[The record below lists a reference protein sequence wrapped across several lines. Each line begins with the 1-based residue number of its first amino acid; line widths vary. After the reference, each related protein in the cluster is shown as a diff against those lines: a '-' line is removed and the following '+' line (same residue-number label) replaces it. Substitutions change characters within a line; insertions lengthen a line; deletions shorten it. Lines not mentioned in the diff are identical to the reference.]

1 MLIHYAIEKAQIEIS
16 IVAESIPHLKRGA
29 IRDFIKIM
37 HWTNN
42 YKDSQFNKTDL
53 KYTFGNGSYIE
64 FFSADQPDRLRGARR
79 DVLFINECNNIA
91 FEAYQQ
97 LAIRTKNFIYLDFN
111 PTSEFWVHTEL
122 KNDPDSELIILTY
135 KDNEALSETIVTEI
149 EKAREKAKTSKYW
162 ENWWNVYGLG
172 LIGSLQGVII
182 SDWEQIDNVPS
193 EAKYVGSGLDF
204 GYTTDPTTLVDVYS
218 YNGMYI
224 FDEIIYE
231 TQLLNKDIAERC
243 KEIVRY
249 DNGKEYKVKRFIY
262 ADSAEPKSIR
272 EINNFGIAMIGADKG
287 ADSIKFGLSLLQS
300 RHLLVTKRSLNLIKE
315 LRGYVW
321 DTDKNGAQLN
331 KPIQGNDHLIDAMRY
346 WAMMCI
352 GRSQKVD
359 LR

>member
-1 MLIHYAIEKAQIEIS
+1 
-16 IVAESIPHLKRGA
+16 
-29 IRDFIKIM
+29 M

-42 YKDSQFNKTDL
+42 FRDSQFNKTDL
-53 KYTFGNGSYIE
+53 KYTFSNGSYIE

-97 LAIRTKNFIYLDFN
+97 LAIRTKNFIYLDYN

-122 KNDPDSELIILTY
+122 NNDPDAELIILTY
-135 KDNEALSETIVTEI
+135 KDNEALSQTIVTEI

-182 SDWEQIDNVPS
+182 SDWEQTENVPE

-204 GYTTDPTTLVDVYS
+204 GYTDPTTLIDVYQH
-218 YNGMYI
+218 NGLYI
-224 FDEIIYE
+224 FDEVIY
-231 TQLLNKDIAERC
+231 QNGLLNKDIAE
-243 KEIVRY
+243 KAKIFDKGKRY
-249 DNGKEYKVKRFIY
+249 IY
-262 ADSAEPKSIR
+262 ADSAEPKSIK
-272 EINNFGIAMIGADKG
+272 EINNFGVSTQGADKG
-287 ADSIKFGLSLLQS
+287 ADSIRFGLSLLQS
-300 RHLLVTKRSLNLIKE
+300 RHLLITKNSLNLIKE

-321 DTDKNGAQLN
+321 DTDKNGVQLN
-331 KPIQGNDHLIDAMRY
+331 KPIGINDHAIAAMRY
-346 WAMMCI
+346 WAMMAI